1 MPLMIAFS
9 AFQRTSPNDSHD
21 EFLDK
26 LDNGDKLEFLD
37 NVKKD
42 DNRQ

>member
-1 MPLMIAFS
+1 MIAFS
-9 AFQRTSPNDSHD
+9 AFQRTSNDSHD
-21 EFLDK
+21 EFMDK